1 MDPVQ
6 RELVVL
12 LFRIVY
18 VLGGA
23 LCGSLM
29 HIWRSSRQKRYLREA
44 LAREQQYASSRAERN
59 SRIESKATRET
70 TGRLL
75 TKFLQEPRPTLQRLA
90 EDTETDFTLRR

>member
-6 RELVVL
+6 QQLISL
-12 LFRIVY
+12 LFRVVY
-18 VLGGA
+18 ALGGA

-29 HIWRSSRQKRYLREA
+29 IIFRSWRQKKYLREA

-70 TGRLL
+70 TARLL
-75 TKFLQEPRPTLQRLA
+75 KAFLQEPRPTLQRLA
-90 EDTETDFTLRR
+90 DDSETDFTLPR